1 MGKANLAAIAHLKCD
16 YETWENL
23 FLGHEDN
30 QEQVHSGNYLY
41 GKANDNTA
49 IIIMKDVDMASMAER
64 ASDPEFQKFVEPYVE
79 SHEFFILSE
88 MQPPE

>member
-16 YETWENL
+16 YET
-23 FLGHEDN
+23 HEDN

-64 ASDPEFQKFVEPYVE
+64 TSDPEFQKFVEPYVE
-79 SHEFFILSE
+79 SHEFFILNE
-88 MQPPE
+88 MEPPE

>member
-1 MGKANLAAIAHLKCD
+1 MWLWD
-16 YETWENL
+16 
-23 FLGHEDN
+23 LGESISWSRSN
-30 QEQVHSGNYLY
+30 QEQVTSGNYLY

-49 IIIMKDVDMASMAER
+49 IIIMKDVDMVSMAER